1 MVKKT
6 EVPVDDYKRNV
17 WKRSIIL
24 CWIFLAIS
32 VVIKFIY
39 WDFFNIESENARF
52 IRLCDWIDKHIVA
65 LLSIQC
71 VVYLIGNFLFVFA
84 LCGYR
89 AKRSDIILLACCF
102 IIMFASKMIGTTIG
116 MVVEIVGL
124 CLIGLKYC
132 IPILSFKRA
141 STLAFYALICVFQ
154 IISMFIKNITG
165 YVLPDYSLIGL
176 IYTIDY
182 YIMLALLM
190 LYRN

>member
-24 CWIFLAIS
+24 CWIFLAVS
-32 VVIKFIY
+32 VVIKFID
-39 WDFFNIESENARF
+39 WDFFNIESDNDRF
-52 IRLCDWIDKHIVA
+52 IRLCAWVDSHIIALVLLQWI
-65 LLSIQC
+65 
-71 VVYLIGNFLFVFA
+71 VYLVGNFLFIFA
-84 LCGYR
+84 LAGYR
-89 AKRSDIILLACCF
+89 AKKTDLLILFCCF
-102 IIMFASKMIGTTIG
+102 TGMFAAKIVGTYIG
-116 MVVEIVGL
+116 MAVEIVGL

-132 IPILSFKRA
+132 VPIISFKRA
-141 STLAFYALICVFQ
+141 STLSFYALICVFQ
-154 IISMFIKNITG
+154 IVSMFIKNIAG

-182 YIMLALLM
+182 YIMLSLLM